1 MIVTSPKNGKNTPA
15 RNNKVTFLTF
25 FSTIRLQRT
34 MSRNNVQLAVDTTS
48 LPRMVTRPK
57 NATTHPG
64 AILQDAQR
72 VRRSKDEIEEEKEV
86 KRNELRAKLE
96 KMATEKAKK
105 AKGEAYLAQLDAVE
119 DVAIANAHSEFP
131 RQKLKNGVQ

>member
-15 RNNKVTFLTF
+15 QNNKVTFPTL
-25 FSTIRLQRT
+25 FSTIRLQPT
-34 MSRNNVQLAVDTTS
+34 MSRNNVQLEVDNTS

-64 AILQDAQR
+64 AILQDGQR
-72 VRRSKDEIEEEKEV
+72 VRRSKEEIEEEKEV
-86 KRNELRAKLE
+86 KRDELRAKLQ
-96 KMATEKAKK
+96 KMAAEKVKK

-131 RQKLKNGVQ
+131 RQKLMNGLQ